1 MKAFG
6 SKKGFTMTELLV
18 VVAIM
23 GILSSMGV
31 VSLHGAVVNNRVRD
45 AAVNVT
51 AYLERVASETNRLSQ
66 KVCVSMDASLHTIYA
81 YKGECSPSKEGPR
94 ISEYSLEG
102 ALQFK
107 LNPSNCCTFGA
118 AGAWWEQG
126 GAQYEPRFGLSAMPL
141 EGCVV
146 VQYGNSDK
154 MACAMKKKEK
164 NNAIPRVSYDN
175 GSTWTNL

>member
-45 AAVNVT
+45 AAINVT

-94 ISEYSLEG
+94 ISEYTLDG
-102 ALQFK
+102 GLQFEI
-107 LNPSNCCTFGA
+107 PPTCCDVSNKAEWMNGV
-118 AGAWWEQG
+118 
-126 GAQYEPRFGLSAMPL
+126 QYEPRFGLSAMPVD
-141 EGCVV
+141 GCVQV
-146 VQYGNSDK
+146 RYGTTEK
-154 MACAMKKKEK
+154 RACALKKKDK
-164 NNAIPRVSYDN
+164 NNAIPQISFDGN
-175 GSTWTNL
+175 NWTDL

>member
-1 MKAFG
+1 MV
-6 SKKGFTMTELLV
+6 ELLV
-18 VVAIM
+18 VVAII

-45 AAVNVT
+45 AAINVT

-66 KVCVSMDASLHTIYA
+66 QVCVSFESSLQTIYA
-81 YKGECSPSKEGPR
+81 YKGKCGENGPR
-94 ISEYSLEG
+94 ISQYSLEG

-175 GSTWTNL
+175 GSTWTDL

>member
-66 KVCVSMDASLHTIYA
+66 KVCVKVEDNNKTIRA
-81 YKGECSPSKEGPR
+81 YKGECGTNTVR

-102 ALQFK
+102 ALEFDVD
-107 LNPSNCCTFGA
+107 CTEGSGNWKNTGA
-118 AGAWWEQG
+118 TF
-126 GAQYEPRFGLSAMPL
+126 EPRFGLSAAPI
-141 EGCVV
+141 EGCVIV
-146 VQYGNSDK
+146 KYGSGEK
-154 MACAMKKKEK
+154 WAKAVKKKNM
-164 NNAIPRVSYDN
+164 NNIIPQVSYDG